1 MHPLYP
7 ILDTATLALRGITP
21 ETAARGLL
29 DGGARI
35 LQFRHKGH
43 FSREMFETAKR
54 VSALC
59 KGSACLYVIDD
70 RTDIA
75 LLVGAG
81 VHLGQDDLPPSAARR
96 LIGPHGFIAMRRTQT
111 EIDRVKKD
119 LARLDKE
126 NAELGDQV
134 RALKTD
140 PRLIEKIAREDLQR
154 AKPGEI
160 IIRIPPSQQ
169 QPAAGSTARP

>member
-1 MHPLYP
+1 VGTKKLKQPKPKSKFAAFLERHGRTVLV
-7 ILDTATLALRGITP
+7 LFVLAL
-21 ETAARGLL
+21 
-29 DGGARI
+29 
-35 LQFRHKGH
+35 
-43 FSREMFETAKR
+43 
-54 VSALC
+54 V
-59 KGSACLYVIDD
+59 
-70 RTDIA
+70 
-75 LLVGAG
+75 
-81 VHLGQDDLPPSAARR
+81 VHDVF
-96 LIGPHGFIAMRRTQT
+96 GPHGFIAMRRTQS
-111 EIDRVKKD
+111 EIERVKKD
-119 LARLDKE
+119 LDRMNKE